1 VVVQA
6 QLSLCFILKLI
17 VNLEYHFFRLQI
29 RSRMWDAHLVI
40 DGGISY
46 KFNDGATASLE
57 IHEEDAL
64 KSVVFD

>member
-1 VVVQA
+1 M
-6 QLSLCFILKLI
+6 LWTI
-17 VNLEYHFFRLQI
+17 FFRLEI
-29 RSRMWDAHLVI
+29 RSRMWDANLVI
-40 DGGISY
+40 DGGFSY